1 MEPTDYD
8 LLSVGSFYLST
19 LTDRSLNKE
28 IFMAE
33 ETNVQ
38 GTENTAQEQEK
49 TFTQADVD
57 KMIQSRLDRERK
69 KYPSEEEIT
78 AYRTWK
84 DSQQTEQERQAKQA
98 KDLAD
103 SKAALTAL
111 QAEAEQ
117 LKRDKY
123 VLSKGLSG
131 EDAEF
136 IAFKAAKMVTDKITF
151 EQAVDELT
159 ANRKKATFDW
169 TAPAGGGNKE
179 TNVNSV
185 MNALIRGGRR

>member
-1 MEPTDYD
+1 
-8 LLSVGSFYLST
+8 
-19 LTDRSLNKE
+19 
-28 IFMAE
+28 
-33 ETNVQ
+33 
-38 GTENTAQEQEK
+38 
-49 TFTQADVD
+49 
-57 KMIQSRLDRERK
+57 MIQSRLDRERK

-136 IAFKAAKMVTDKITF
+136 IAFKATKMVTDKITF

-169 TAPAGGGNKE
+169 TALAGGVNKE
-179 TNVNSV
+179 TNMNST
-185 MNALIRGGRR
+185 MNALIRGALK

>member
-1 MEPTDYD
+1 
-8 LLSVGSFYLST
+8 
-19 LTDRSLNKE
+19 
-28 IFMAE
+28 MAE
-33 ETNVQ
+33 QTNVQ

-136 IAFKAAKMVTDKITF
+136 IAFKATKMVTDKITF

-169 TAPAGGGNKE
+169 TAPAGSGNKE
-179 TNVNSV
+179 TNMNST
-185 MNALIRGGRR
+185 MNALIRGALK

>member
-1 MEPTDYD
+1 
-8 LLSVGSFYLST
+8 
-19 LTDRSLNKE
+19 
-28 IFMAE
+28 MAD

-38 GTENTAQEQEK
+38 STETTAIEQEK

-57 KMIQSRLDRERK
+57 ALIQKRLERERK
-69 KYPSEEEIT
+69 KFPNDEEMT

-84 DSQQTEQERQAKQA
+84 DNQQTEQERQAKQA

-123 VLSKGLSG
+123 VLSKGLTG

-136 IAFKAAKMVTDKITF
+136 IAFKASKMVNDKTTF

-169 TAPAGGGNKE
+169 TAPAGGGTKE
-179 TNVNSV
+179 TNMNST
-185 MNALIRGGRR
+185 MNALIRGALK